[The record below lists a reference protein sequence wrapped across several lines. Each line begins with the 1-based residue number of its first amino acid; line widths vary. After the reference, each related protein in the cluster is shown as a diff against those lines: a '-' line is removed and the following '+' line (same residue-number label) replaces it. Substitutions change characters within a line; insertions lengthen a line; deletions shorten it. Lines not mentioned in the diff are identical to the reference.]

1 MQISPLG
8 GLPLGSY
15 LQCTQD
21 GLSDL
26 SPNRVTACLV
36 NLNLTCQVLE
46 YEQTAGAPGTS
57 QTCFLSAYL
66 NLRHDKI
73 SC

>member
-36 NLNLTCQVLE
+36 NLNLACQVLE
-46 YEQTAGAPGTS
+46 YEQTAEGRQAQIRHAFS
-57 QTCFLSAYL
+57 QRIL
-66 NLRHDKI
+66 I
-73 SC
+73 